1 MAKYDIKEP
10 VRLRSKTLKKGVKSL
25 YLDIYQN
32 GQRHYEYLKLY
43 LNPGTDPLT
52 KLKNKSAL
60 DAARVIQAK
69 RLVDIQS
76 GVANIMTIDKRKIK
90 FVDYYNHFYDS
101 RTSISEKYRR
111 GADYALYRWITF
123 AGEDVLLCKVT
134 SEMLADFVKHLRATH
149 NMFQSR
155 KVKIFPGEGR
165 EEGDIST
172 KEAEEI
178 VWELS
183 CRQKKTFSQISA
195 ETGILLRTVGYIHQ
209 RIVMGGKESPL
220 TEATVRAYFKYITA
234 VLNGASSK
242 GLIAVNPV
250 SGLDSIERPHGNSPE
265 RVFITL
271 KRSSN

>member
-90 FVDYYNHFYDS
+90 FVDYYNHYYDS
-101 RTSISEKYRR
+101 RTSISENYRR

-123 AGEDVLLCKVT
+123 AGEDVLMCKVT

-149 NMFQSR
+149 NMYRSR

-165 EEGDIST
+165 EGGYIST

-183 CRQKKTFSQISA
+183 CRQKKTFS
-195 ETGILLRTVGYIHQ
+195 
-209 RIVMGGKESPL
+209 
-220 TEATVRAYFKYITA
+220 
-234 VLNGASSK
+234 
-242 GLIAVNPV
+242 
-250 SGLDSIERPHGNSPE
+250 
-265 RVFITL
+265 
-271 KRSSN
+271 